1 MLHSLTTGSVMN
13 KLLRWF
19 GSIDLFDRNKHASM
33 MVAAQEKLS
42 GMDSANRWLH
52 DTLAPYLGTRVLEVG
67 CGMGGFLRVLAA
79 HGTCTAL
86 AGTEIIE
93 EYFPALAALPGVT
106 AHRHDLITDPLDTL
120 QAGAYDTVVCS
131 NVLEHLA
138 DDTAAARRL
147 VEIVAPGGTVLILV
161 PAFPRLYC
169 NLDRN
174 AGHYRRYSRAMLRD
188 LATAAG
194 AETRALCYF
203 NFPGLLGWLVNGVLL
218 RKDYLSNH
226 LLDIFDHAVPLF
238 RLTERLTRHVAGA
251 SLILVLRRPH

>member
-1 MLHSLTTGSVMN
+1 MN

-52 DTLAPYLGTRVLEVG
+52 DTLAPYLGTRVLEIG
-67 CGMGGFLRVLAA
+67 CGLGGFLRVLAA
-79 HGTCTAL
+79 RGQCTSL
-86 AGTEIIE
+86 AGTEVIE
-93 EYFPALAALPGVT
+93 EYFPTLAALPGVT
-106 AHRHDLITDPLDTL
+106 VHRHDIVTDPLDVL

-138 DDTAAARRL
+138 DDGGVARRL
-147 VEIVAPGGTVLILV
+147 VDSVVPGGTVLILV

-174 AGHYRRYSRAMLRD
+174 AGHYRRYSRAMLRA
-188 LATAAG
+188 LASATG
-194 AETRALCYF
+194 AETQALFFF
-203 NFPGLLGWLVNGVLL
+203 NFPGLLGWMVNGVLL

-226 LLDIFDHAVPLF
+226 LLDVFNYAVPLF
-238 RLTERLTRHVAGA
+238 RMTERLTRHVAGA
-251 SLILVLRRPH
+251 SLILVLRRPR

>member
-1 MLHSLTTGSVMN
+1 MN

-19 GSIDLFDRNKHASM
+19 GSIDLFDRHKHASM

-52 DTLAPYLGTRVLEVG
+52 DTLTPYLGARVLEVG
-67 CGMGGFLRVLAA
+67 CGLGGFLRVLAER
-79 HGTCTAL
+79 GQCTAL
-86 AGTEIIE
+86 AGTEVIA
-93 EYFPALAALPGVT
+93 EYFPLLAALDGVT
-106 AHRHDLITDPLDTL
+106 LYRHDIVTDPLDAL

-138 DDTAAARRL
+138 DDKRVARRL
-147 VEIVAPGGTVLILV
+147 VDIVIPGGTVLILV

-188 LATAAG
+188 LAAAAG
-194 AETRALCYF
+194 AETQALFFF
-203 NFPGLLGWLVNGVLL
+203 NFPGLLGWVVNGVLL

-226 LLDIFDHAVPLF
+226 LLDIFNRAVPLF
-238 RLTERLTRHVAGA
+238 RLTERLTRYVAGA
-251 SLILVLRRPH
+251 SLILVLRRPC